1 MSTATID
8 VTDATFDEDV
18 LRRSE
23 TVTVVVDFWAPWC
36 GPCRTIGPILERLA
50 EEHEGELVLAKVN
63 VDENPA
69 VASSYGI
76 RSIPAVKAFRGGEL
90 VDEFVG
96 AVPERVAR
104 QFVDR
109 LLPTEADRHAAAG
122 VDAER
127 RGAAVEAENSY
138 RQAVDLDPNHPLA
151 RLGLGRL
158 LEDGNPDAALGELER
173 VLPGTRERAEADR
186 IAARI
191 RLGREEGG
199 GEEEVRA
206 QLTANPRDL
215 PARLQ
220 LARLLAAR
228 EAYDEALAELLEIV
242 RADRAFEDGAAR
254 KAMLDVFEVLGPRHP
269 LAERYRDQLAKVLFA

>member
-1 MSTATID
+1 MSSATVD
-8 VTDATFDEDV
+8 VTDASFDEDV

-23 TVTVVVDFWAPWC
+23 TVPVVVDFWAPWC

-50 EEHEGELVLAKVN
+50 AEHEGELVLAKVN

-69 VASSYGI
+69 VASSFGV

-96 AVPERVAR
+96 AVPESAAR
-104 QFVDR
+104 QFVER
-109 LLPTEADRHAAAG
+109 LLPTRADRHAAAG

-127 RGAAVEAENSY
+127 RGATAEAETCY
-138 RQAVDLDPNHPLA
+138 RTAIELDPNHPAA

-158 LEDGNPDAALGELER
+158 LEETDPDAALGELGR
-173 VLPGTRERAEADR
+173 VLPGTPERAEADR

-191 RLGREEGG
+191 RLRRDDGG
-199 GEEEVRA
+199 GEDEVRHR
-206 QLTANPRDL
+206 LEANPADL
-215 PARLQ
+215 TARLQ

-228 EAYDEALAELLEIV
+228 EAYDEALAQLLEVV
-242 RADRAFEDGAAR
+242 RADRTFEDGAAR
-254 KAMLDVFEVLGPRHP
+254 RAMLDVFEVLGPRHP
-269 LAERYRDQLAKVLFA
+269 LAERYRDELAKVLFA